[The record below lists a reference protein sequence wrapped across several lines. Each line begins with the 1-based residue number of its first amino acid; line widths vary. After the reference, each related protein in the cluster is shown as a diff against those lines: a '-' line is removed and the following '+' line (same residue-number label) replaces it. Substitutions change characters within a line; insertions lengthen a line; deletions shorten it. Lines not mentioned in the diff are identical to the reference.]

1 MGARQILHSAWFSKH
16 TICLGIYHNACLKRA
31 SFLNRNTV
39 CPIVALM
46 EHHGNSKGTGDR
58 GKQIRHN
65 KLEQASKHGNHNKQR
80 VKGLERRGEQFLEVR
95 KALEM
100 PMQDTGTARERKLAK
115 RSVLEAEPAA
125 ANCASREREF
135 SARVSREQDTSKAK
149 ENLNNLGTKALGR
162 EAMSSCA
169 SGNVTIHL
177 FFLRGVIVETL
188 VRTISANSEE
198 FENGC
203 RSKRV
208 KDTKVGVASMT
219 DSVSTLM
226 KKCWSRR
233 SSRGNDAGL
242 ACGRQ
247 QVKRVESADAAQRRG
262 AVECPRQ
269 RVEESACQV
278 DWRALSAHRWV
289 RQRTSHNRSAPQVT
303 IF

>member
-1 MGARQILHSAWFSKH
+1 MKIPQEVRRRGRHKARRNERKQRRARAPLRQPGATHQMGARQILHCAWFSKH
-16 TICLGIYHNACLKRA
+16 TICLGIYHNACFGNALISSTETLCVRLLP
-31 SFLNRNTV
+31 SWNTT
-39 CPIVALM
+39 A
-46 EHHGNSKGTGDR
+46 TAR
-58 GKQIRHN
+58 GQETVENKIRHN

-125 ANCASREREF
+125 ANCASREREI

-169 SGNVTIHL
+169 SGNVTIPL
-177 FFLRGVIVETL
+177 ITLRGVIVETL

-233 SSRGNDAGL
+233 SSRGMTL
-242 ACGRQ
+242 
-247 QVKRVESADAAQRRG
+247 V
-262 AVECPRQ
+262 
-269 RVEESACQV
+269 
-278 DWRALSAHRWV
+278 WRAAVSK
-289 RQRTSHNRSAPQVT
+289 
-303 IF
+303 